1 MTDMKKTLP
10 LNKKQRRQQIV
21 DSALKVFSNVGYHDA
36 HMEDIAFQA
45 GIGKGTLYEYF
56 SSKEELFKESVVT
69 SIEAYSDI
77 LKTIYPQGKNLRQR
91 IELLVEVHLRFC
103 QERKS
108 WLKLLMM
115 NMHCFD
121 EDLQRHI
128 GNLHREIKNFIQKA
142 VRESGLSNAGQA
154 EDISL
159 LSVMIMGV
167 INSANIIMLYE
178 YEDIDI
184 GVLQRKLTG
193 FIMNAIKQEVHV
205 DMT

>member
-1 MTDMKKTLP
+1 
-10 LNKKQRRQQIV
+10 
-21 DSALKVFSNVGYHDA
+21 
-36 HMEDIAFQA
+36 
-45 GIGKGTLYEYF
+45 
-56 SSKEELFKESVVT
+56 
-69 SIEAYSDI
+69 
-77 LKTIYPQGKNLRQR
+77 
-91 IELLVEVHLRFC
+91 
-103 QERKS
+103 
-108 WLKLLMM
+108 
-115 NMHCFD
+115 MHCFD

-167 INSANIIMLYE
+167 INSANIIMFYE